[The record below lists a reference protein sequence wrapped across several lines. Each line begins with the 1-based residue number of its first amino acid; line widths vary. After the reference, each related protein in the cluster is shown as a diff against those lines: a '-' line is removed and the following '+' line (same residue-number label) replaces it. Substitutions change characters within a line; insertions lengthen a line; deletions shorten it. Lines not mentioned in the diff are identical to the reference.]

1 MAPPAAPA
9 ARRKCRRVILLMEIG
24 TCWLMSSPSL
34 GCLTRAWFGGPADEQ
49 VPGRYTTPEA
59 AARDCRAD
67 TQPMDTATQVV
78 VLVTPSMTPTDS
90 VTRLPIASREL
101 PSTT

>member
-9 ARRKCRRVILLMEIG
+9 ARRKCRRVILLVDVG

-34 GCLTRAWFGGPADEQ
+34 GCVARARFGGPADEQ
-49 VPGRYTTPEA
+49 VPGRYTTPGP

-67 TQPMDTATQVV
+67 AQPIDTATQVV
-78 VLVTPSMTPTDS
+78 VRVTPSITPTDS

-101 PSTT
+101 P